1 MRERG
6 HACLPTSKKRD
17 ASGTRAP
24 EPRGRG
30 DRQKDAPEREARHRG
45 DESGE
50 QDADFGVV
58 DFGAN
63 KPSFE

>member
-1 MRERG
+1 VRELG
-6 HACLPTSKKRD
+6 HVGLPTSKKRD
-17 ASGTRAP
+17 ASGIRTP
-24 EPRGRG
+24 ELRRRG
-30 DRQKDAPEREARHRG
+30 DRQKDSPEREARHRG

-50 QDADFGVV
+50 QDADFAGV